1 MHKVGQADNFIHIVL
16 ICLQQYIFISLHFNY
31 YFLCS
36 ILIIL
41 NAKKLTLVNPGLIL
55 ELRFELVEQNHLL
68 NDCLPFYCTFYKYE
82 SILLSYIK
90 KKTVA
95 KEGLRTSNLVP
106 RAIRG
111 NPWEL
116 RL

>member
-16 ICLQQYIFISLHFNY
+16 ICLQQYIFIRLHFNY

-41 NAKKLTLVNPGLIL
+41 NVKKHSINFSKPWFNIGTTL
-55 ELRFELVEQNHLL
+55 E
-68 NDCLPFYCTFYKYE
+68 LPFYCTFYKYE

-90 KKTVA
+90 KKKLLQRKVYELLTLFR
-95 KEGLRTSNLVP
+95 GLLGEIP
-106 RAIRG
+106 G
-111 NPWEL
+111 N
-116 RL
+116 

>member
-16 ICLQQYIFISLHFNY
+16 ICLQQYIFIRLHFNY

-41 NAKKLTLVNPGLIL
+41 NDKKHSINFSKSWFNIGTTL
-55 ELRFELVEQNHLL
+55 ELVEQNHLL

-82 SILLSYIK
+82 AFCFLI
-90 KKTVA
+90 
-95 KEGLRTSNLVP
+95 
-106 RAIRG
+106 
-111 NPWEL
+111 
-116 RL
+116 

>member
-16 ICLQQYIFISLHFNY
+16 ICLQQYIFIRLHFNY

-41 NAKKLTLVNPGLIL
+41 NDNIQLTLVNPGLIL
-55 ELRFELVEQNHLL
+55 ELPFELVEQNHLL

-82 SILLSYIK
+82 SILLFYIK
-90 KKTVA
+90 KKLLQRKVYELLTLFR
-95 KEGLRTSNLVP
+95 GLLGEIP
-106 RAIRG
+106 G
-111 NPWEL
+111 N
-116 RL
+116 

>member
-16 ICLQQYIFISLHFNY
+16 ICLQQYIFIRLHFNY

-90 KKTVA
+90 KKKLLQRKVYELLTLFR
-95 KEGLRTSNLVP
+95 GLLGEIP
-106 RAIRG
+106 G
-111 NPWEL
+111 N
-116 RL
+116 

>member
-16 ICLQQYIFISLHFNY
+16 ICLQQYIFIRLHFNY

-41 NAKKLTLVNPGLIL
+41 NAKKNIQLILVNPGLIL
-55 ELRFELVEQNHLL
+55 ELHFVLVEQNHLL

-90 KKTVA
+90 KKNCC
-95 KEGLRTSNLVP
+95 KERFTNF
-106 RAIRG
+106 
-111 NPWEL
+111 
-116 RL
+116 